1 MKRIIVLAALLAAAS
16 ACAPAEQAN
25 TNNSNLAA
33 ANANNAATPQASPA
47 SVSDADIIAQERQL
61 LDALKAKNWDAF
73 AAKLAD
79 DQIYVSGEGVY
90 DKSQS
95 VEGVKKTDF
104 KEFTTS
110 DMKVLKLGQNAAVL
124 TYTNVAKGTYEG
136 KPLPDTPSRD
146 TSIWVNRGGK
156 WLAVFHQETYAQPP
170 ATPGASPGNSN
181 SASSNSNTTAPGAT
195 ASPAATAAAAP
206 ANVTDAEKQVWD
218 LLKAKNWDGFAAF
231 ITSDFV
237 EVEPEGVTDKAGS
250 VAGVK
255 QIDFST
261 AALSDFK
268 EVKIDAD
275 ASILTYVVKGKGK
288 DWPPKGARH
297 TTVWVN
303 RGGKWQAAFHQGTII
318 ER

>member
-1 MKRIIVLAALLAAAS
+1 MKRIIVLVALLAAAS
-16 ACAPAEQAN
+16 ACTPAEQGN
-25 TNNSNLAA
+25 GNNSNLVV
-33 ANANNAATPQASPA
+33 ANANSATPQASPA

-90 DKSQS
+90 DKTQS

-110 DMKVLKLGQNAAVL
+110 DMKVLKLDQDAAVL

-146 TSIWVNRGGK
+146 TTIWVNRGGK

-170 ATPGASPGNSN
+170 ATPGASTANSN
-181 SASSNSNTTAPGAT
+181 SAASNSNSTAPGAT
-195 ASPAATAAAAP
+195 ASPAATVAAAP

-218 LLKAKNWDGFAAF
+218 MLKAGNWDGFAAF
-231 ITSDFV
+231 LTSDFV
-237 EVEPEGVTDKAGS
+237 EVESDGVYDKAGS
-250 VAGVK
+250 IAGVK
-255 QIDFST
+255 RMDFST

-268 EVKIDAD
+268 EVKLDAD
-275 ASILTYVVKGKGK
+275 ASVLIYVSKGRGK
-288 DWPPKGARH
+288 DWPPKGMRH
-297 TTVWVN
+297 STVWVN

-318 ER
+318 K